1 MKNVVRFLGVVGFS
15 FIVSCIP
22 DSFEIDDDMILEK
35 FSLLPIYEPS
45 GLSYSPNKD
54 FLYTVSDR
62 GQVYKIGFDGK
73 KIDQLP
79 YTDEDFEGV
88 TVNSSTSNIYVVKE
102 RTGEL
107 VELTPQG
114 TVINTYKV
122 IGDSGNSGLEGITYD
137 SSRDVFYL
145 LKEKT
150 PGLLITYSLKTGKIK
165 ERQLSFAIDYS
176 GIYYNKATDNLW
188 ITSQESNTL
197 TKCNVSGT
205 PITEYSIP
213 VYSIEG
219 VVVNDEETEAYIVSD
234 KDNMLY
240 KINLLFFLI

>member
-1 MKNVVRFLGVVGFS
+1 MKNVVRFLSVIGFS

-22 DSFEIDDDMILEK
+22 DSFEVDDEMILEK

-62 GQVYKIGFDGK
+62 GMIYEIGFDGK
-73 KIDQLP
+73 KIDELS
-79 YTDEDFEGV
+79 YTDEDFEGI
-88 TVNSSTSNIYVVKE
+88 TVNPSTSNIYVVKE

-107 VELTPQG
+107 VELSANG
-114 TVINTYKV
+114 TEIKTYDV
-122 IGDSGNSGLEGITYD
+122 IGDSGNSGLEGATYD
-137 SSRDVFYL
+137 SKRDVFYL

-150 PGLLITYSLKTGKIK
+150 PGLLITYSLKIGKIN
-165 ERQLSFAIDYS
+165 ERQLGFAIDYS

-188 ITSQESNTL
+188 ITSQESHTL

-205 PITEYSIP
+205 PIAEYSIP

-240 KINLLFFLI
+240 KINLLYF